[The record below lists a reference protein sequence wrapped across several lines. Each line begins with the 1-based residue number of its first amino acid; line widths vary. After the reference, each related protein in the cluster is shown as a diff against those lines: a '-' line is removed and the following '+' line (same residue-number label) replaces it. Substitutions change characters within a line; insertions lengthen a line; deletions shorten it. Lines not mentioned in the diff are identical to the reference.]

1 MTIKGAQP
9 KVIVEWLRKW
19 KIFHCYAVLIL
30 FVLFSVKI
38 DSYVLCRV
46 FHKNNIGPPTGNR
59 YAPFIEEEW
68 DDHGAALIPGEDAA
82 DEVVVTYDTGGEM
95 HRTEQVCAFSSMLK
109 HYNF

>member
-1 MTIKGAQP
+1 MTVKR
-9 KVIVEWLRKW
+9 LRKL
-19 KIFHCYAVLIL
+19 FHCYAVLIL

-68 DDHGAALIPGEDAA
+68 DDCGAALIPGEDAA
-82 DEVVVTYDTGGEM
+82 ADEVVVTHDTGGEM
-95 HRTEQVCAFSSMLK
+95 HRTEQVCAFFFHVEVS
-109 HYNF
+109 